1 MTDTPAHIH
10 QIQLAIFNKM
20 TSGQRIAICLEMM
33 EEGRAQLAANI
44 RRKHPDWPEVE
55 VIVAMFERMYQGEFS
70 PEKLTDITNFIRAFH
85 LKKGQNPVNGES

>member
-10 QIQLAIFNKM
+10 QLQLAVFNKM

-44 RRKHPDWPEVE
+44 RRKHPDWSEVE
-55 VIVAMFERMYQGEFS
+55 VVVALFEQMYRGEFT
-70 PEKLTDITNFIRAFH
+70 PEKLADITNSIRAFH
-85 LKKGQNPVNGES
+85 LKNGEGLVSKES